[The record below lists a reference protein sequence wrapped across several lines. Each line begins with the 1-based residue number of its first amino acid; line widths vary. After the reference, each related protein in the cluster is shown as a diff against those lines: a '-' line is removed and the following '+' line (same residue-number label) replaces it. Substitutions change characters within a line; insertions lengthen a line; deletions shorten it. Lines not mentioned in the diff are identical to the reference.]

1 MRQILLREGA
11 SELSYEIREIVKKAR
26 LIEKNGQK
34 VFWEN
39 IGDPIQKNNKLPDW
53 IKENIIDLIK
63 DDLSYGYSD
72 SKGVLAT
79 REFLANL
86 NNKRKGTTLG
96 LFQSTQQC
104 AQPDNSDKALHPYA
118 DDRIDRT

>member
-53 IKENIIDLIK
+53 IKENIIELIK

-86 NNKRKGTTLG
+86 NNKRKGTQITAEDIP
-96 LFQSTQQC
+96 FIEQSTNIFLGQ
-104 AQPDNSDKALHPYA
+104 
-118 DDRIDRT
+118 